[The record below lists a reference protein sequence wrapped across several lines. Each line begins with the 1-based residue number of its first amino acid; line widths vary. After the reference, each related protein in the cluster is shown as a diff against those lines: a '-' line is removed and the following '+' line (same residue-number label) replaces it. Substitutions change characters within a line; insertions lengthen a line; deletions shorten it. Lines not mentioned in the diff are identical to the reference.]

1 MSNSE
6 NDHIL
11 DLAIAKGALLFGE
24 FKLSAGGTSSYYFD
38 GRILSL
44 DPEGGYAVAKALL
57 PIIEESGARAI
68 AGPTLGADPIVSA
81 VSVVSHLE
89 SLQRGGGKHGG
100 SAPPPPDKH
109 PIPGLIVRKETKGY
123 GGQRA
128 IEGPT
133 AGLGEGAPVAVV
145 DDTCTTGSSLFHA
158 IDAVEAA
165 GYEVVKVLSILDR
178 NEGGSAELRRRGY
191 SYHALLSADSDG
203 RITPQ

>member
-1 MSNSE
+1 MTNS
-6 NDHIL
+6 
-11 DLAIAKGALLFGE
+11 LAQEIMDIAIDRGALAFGE

-44 DPEGGYAVAKALL
+44 DPQGSYAVAKALL
-57 PIIEESGARAI
+57 PIIRESGAQAL

-89 SLQRGGGKHGG
+89 G
-100 SAPPPPDKH
+100 H
-109 PIPGLIVRKETKGY
+109 PVPGLIVRKETKGH

-133 AGLGEGAPVAVV
+133 SGLGKGSPVAVV
-145 DDTCTTGSSLFHA
+145 DDTCTTGSSLFLA

-165 GYEVVKVLSILDR
+165 GYKVVKVLSILDR
-178 NEGGSAELRRRGY
+178 NEGGSDEVRRRGY
-191 SYHALLSADSDG
+191 SYEALLSADAEG
-203 RITPQ
+203 KITPR

>member
-1 MSNSE
+1 MTNSQAQE
-6 NDHIL
+6 IMDI
-11 DLAIAKGALLFGE
+11 AIDRGALAFGE

-44 DPEGGYAVAKALL
+44 DPEGSYAVAKAFL
-57 PIIEESGARAI
+57 PIIRESGAQAV

-89 SLQRGGGKHGG
+89 G
-100 SAPPPPDKH
+100 H
-109 PIPGLIVRKETKGY
+109 PTPGLIVRKESKDY

-133 AGLGEGAPVAVV
+133 AGFGEGTPVAVV
-145 DDTCTTGSSLFHA
+145 DDTCTTGSNLFHA

-165 GYEVVKVLSILDR
+165 GYKVVKVLTILDR

-191 SYHALLSADSDG
+191 SYEALLSADEEG
-203 RITPQ
+203 RITPR

>member
-1 MSNSE
+1 MRHQLSNSE
-6 NDHIL
+6 NDYIL
-11 DLAIAKGALLFGE
+11 KLAIDKGALLFGE

-44 DPEGGYAVAKALL
+44 DPEGSYAVAKALL
-57 PIIEESGARAI
+57 PIIQEAGAQAI

-89 SLQRGGGKHGG
+89 GR
-100 SAPPPPDKH
+100 PV
-109 PIPGLIVRKETKGY
+109 PGLIVRKESKEY
-123 GGQRA
+123 GGRRS

-133 AGLGEGAPVAVV
+133 DSLGEGAPVAVV

-165 GYEVVKVLSILDR
+165 GYRVVKVLSILDR
-178 NEGGSAELRRRGY
+178 NEGGSAELARRGY
-191 SYHALLSADSDG
+191 SYHALMSADSDG
-203 RITPQ
+203 RITPR

>member
-1 MSNSE
+1 MTDS
-6 NDHIL
+6 
-11 DLAIAKGALLFGE
+11 LAQEIMDIAIDRGALAFGE

-44 DPEGGYAVAKALL
+44 DPEGSYAVAKALL
-57 PIIEESGARAI
+57 PIIRESGALAL

-89 SLQRGGGKHGG
+89 GQ
-100 SAPPPPDKH
+100 PV
-109 PIPGLIVRKETKGY
+109 PGLIVRKEAKGH

-133 AGLGEGAPVAVV
+133 GGLGEGAPVAVV
-145 DDTCTTGSSLFHA
+145 DDTCTTGSSLFLA

-165 GYEVVKVLSILDR
+165 GYKVVKVLSILDR
-178 NEGGSAELRRRGY
+178 NEGGSDEVRRRGY
-191 SYHALLSADSDG
+191 SYEALLSADSEG
-203 RITPQ
+203 KITPR

>member
-1 MSNSE
+1 MANS
-6 NDHIL
+6 
-11 DLAIAKGALLFGE
+11 LAQEIMDIAIDRGALAFGE

-44 DPEGGYAVAKALL
+44 DPEGSYAVAKALL
-57 PIIEESGARAI
+57 PIIRESGAQAL

-89 SLQRGGGKHGG
+89 G
-100 SAPPPPDKH
+100 H
-109 PIPGLIVRKETKGY
+109 PVPGLIVRKETKDH

-133 AGLGEGAPVAVV
+133 SGLGKGSPVAVV

-165 GYEVVKVLSILDR
+165 GYKVVKVLSILDR
-178 NEGGSAELRRRGY
+178 NEGGSDEVRRRGY
-191 SYHALLSADSDG
+191 SYEALLSADAEG
-203 RITPQ
+203 KITPR

>member
-1 MSNSE
+1 MTNSQAQE
-6 NDHIL
+6 IMDI
-11 DLAIAKGALLFGE
+11 AIDRGALAFGE

-44 DPEGGYAVAKALL
+44 DPEGSYAVAKAFL
-57 PIIEESGARAI
+57 PIIRESGAQVV

-89 SLQRGGGKHGG
+89 G
-100 SAPPPPDKH
+100 H
-109 PIPGLIVRKETKGY
+109 PTPGLIVRKESKDY

-133 AGLGEGAPVAVV
+133 AGFGEGTPVAVV
-145 DDTCTTGSSLFHA
+145 DDTCTTGSNLFHA

-165 GYEVVKVLSILDR
+165 GYKVVKVLTILDR

-191 SYHALLSADSDG
+191 SYEALLSADEEG
-203 RITPQ
+203 KITPR

>member
-1 MSNSE
+1 MTDSRAQE
-6 NDHIL
+6 IMDI
-11 DLAIAKGALLFGE
+11 AIDRGALAFGE

-38 GRILSL
+38 GRMLSL

-57 PIIEESGARAI
+57 PIIKESGAQAI

-89 SLQRGGGKHGG
+89 G
-100 SAPPPPDKH
+100 H
-109 PIPGLIVRKETKGY
+109 PIPGLIVRKETKGH
-123 GGQRA
+123 GGKRA

-133 AGLGEGAPVAVV
+133 GGLGEGAPVAVV

-165 GYEVVKVLSILDR
+165 GYKVVKVLSILDR
-178 NEGGSAELRRRGY
+178 NEGGSAEVRRRGY
-191 SYHALLSADSDG
+191 SYHALLSADADG
-203 RITPQ
+203 QITPR